1 VTLILTIIAAF
12 VPLLQSLVGTSNVNL
27 IQTGLNAIAAL
38 IASWGKN
45 STSDASAALT
55 ALQAVLAGLKADTS
69 LDPAVLTQIDEVS
82 AVVEAGIAA
91 VQDVETNGYELSTYE
106 PPPPVV

>member
-1 VTLILTIIAAF
+1 MTLILTIIAAF

-27 IQTGLNAIAAL
+27 IQTGLDAIAAL

-45 STSDASAALT
+45 ATTDASASLT
-55 ALQAVLAGLKADTS
+55 ALQGILAALKADTS

-82 AVVEAGIAA
+82 VVIEAGITA
-91 VQDVETNGYELSTYE
+91 VQDVETNGYVQFTYT
-106 PPPPVV
+106 PPPAV